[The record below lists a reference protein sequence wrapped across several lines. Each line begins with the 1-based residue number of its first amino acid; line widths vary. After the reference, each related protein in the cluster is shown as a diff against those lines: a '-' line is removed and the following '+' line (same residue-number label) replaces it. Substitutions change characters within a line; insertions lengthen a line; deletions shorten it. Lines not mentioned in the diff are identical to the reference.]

1 MQEPKTDRDVGRF
14 NAFTDGV
21 MVVSMTLLILNVQLP
36 DTVKNLDGA
45 APLHALGDIWP
56 NYVGYVLS
64 FLVIA
69 QYWMGYTDYFGDLK
83 KVGDGFLWLTILLLL
98 VVGFVP
104 FVTAMLSRN
113 GGWLSTELYASALML
128 VSALLIAMSFYARRK
143 GLIEAQFPDDP
154 WWREVAPW
162 LQIVVVFALSIAIAP
177 WNPQLAKLTWLLL
190 AVPVTRFLPNRSAR
204 GAASGGVNRIPAP
217 RKSSP

>member
-1 MQEPKTDRDVGRF
+1 MREPKTDRDVGRF

-36 DTVKNLDGA
+36 DTVKNLDG
-45 APLHALGDIWP
+45 LGLLRALGDVWP

-69 QYWMGYTDYFGDLK
+69 QYWMGYTDYFGDLR
-83 KVGDGFLWLTILLLL
+83 KVDNGFVWLTILLLL

-113 GGWLSTELYASALML
+113 GGWLSTALYALAMML
-128 VSALLIAMSFYARRK
+128 ISTLLIAMSFYARRK

-162 LQIVVVFALSIAIAP
+162 LQIVFVFALSIAVAL
-177 WNPQLAKLTWLLL
+177 WNPQLAKFVWLLL
-190 AVPVTRFLPNRSAR
+190 AVPVTRYLPNRSAQR
-204 GAASGGVNRIPAP
+204 EAADVAR
-217 RKSSP
+217 

>member
-1 MQEPKTDRDVGRF
+1 VREPKTDRDVGRF

-36 DTVKNLDGA
+36 DTVKNLDG
-45 APLHALGDIWP
+45 LGLLRALGDVWP

-69 QYWMGYTDYFGDLK
+69 QYWMGYTDYFGDLR
-83 KVGDGFLWLTILLLL
+83 KVDNGFVWLTILLLL

-113 GGWLSTELYASALML
+113 GGWLSTALYALAMML
-128 VSALLIAMSFYARRK
+128 ISTLLIAMSFYARRK

-162 LQIVVVFALSIAIAP
+162 LQIVFVFALSIAVAL
-177 WNPQLAKLTWLLL
+177 WNPQLAKFVWLLL
-190 AVPVTRFLPNRSAR
+190 AVPVTRYLPNRSAQR
-204 GAASGGVNRIPAP
+204 EAADVAR
-217 RKSSP
+217 

>member
-1 MQEPKTDRDVGRF
+1 VREPKTDRDVGRF

-36 DTVKNLDGA
+36 DTVKNLDG
-45 APLHALGDIWP
+45 LGLLRALGDIWP

-69 QYWMGYTDYFGDLK
+69 QYWMGYTDYFGDLR
-83 KVGDGFLWLTILLLL
+83 KVDNGFVWLTILLLL

-113 GGWLSTELYASALML
+113 GGWLSTALYALAMML
-128 VSALLIAMSFYARRK
+128 ISTLLIAMSFYARRK

-162 LQIVVVFALSIAIAP
+162 LQIVFVFALSIAVAL
-177 WNPQLAKLTWLLL
+177 WNPQLAKFVWLLL
-190 AVPVTRFLPNRSAR
+190 AVPVTRYLPNRSAQR
-204 GAASGGVNRIPAP
+204 EAADVAR
-217 RKSSP
+217 

>member
-1 MQEPKTDRDVGRF
+1 VREPKTDRDVGRF

-36 DTVKNLDGA
+36 DTVKNLDG
-45 APLHALGDIWP
+45 LGLLRALGDIWP

-69 QYWMGYTDYFGDLK
+69 QYWMGYTDYFGDLR
-83 KVGDGFLWLTILLLL
+83 KVDNGFVWLTILLLL

-113 GGWLSTELYASALML
+113 GGWLSAALYALAMML
-128 VSALLIAMSFYARRK
+128 ISTLLIAMSFYARRK

-162 LQIVVVFALSIAIAP
+162 LQIVFVFALSIAVAL
-177 WNPQLAKLTWLLL
+177 WNPQLAKFVWLLL
-190 AVPVTRFLPNRSAR
+190 AVPVTRYLPNRSAQR
-204 GAASGGVNRIPAP
+204 EAADVAR
-217 RKSSP
+217 